1 MANKS
6 KNPTSTKNYDFWY
19 YICILS
25 VTFISLRF
33 DTKTQDPFNLPKLAT
48 LIFFLWLPLF
58 LIIRKLNTRPHKLI
72 VFAMACSS
80 GFVIAL
86 TISALKTVS
95 FYQSFVGVYQRNLG
109 VATYLFFILIM
120 LGIALNSTFRNSKFT
135 LLTFVFLGGL
145 QSIYGLIQQLG
156 ADPFPWNNPYNPMIG
171 TFGNPNF
178 SSAFLGCTAV
188 AALTL
193 ILQSSLKVKL
203 LLGIQVILS
212 LALVINSNSS
222 QGLMAFA
229 IGASF
234 FLAGIVFIN
243 YRRSFWPVT
252 AAIGLFGT
260 LGFLGILKVGP
271 LSFLYQGSIAA
282 RGDYW
287 RAATSM
293 WESSPL
299 TGVGFDQYGDYF
311 GVHRDLAQVIG
322 RGYLTQSDNAH
333 NTFLHFL
340 ATTGSLG
347 FIFYVGLHLLILI
360 SALKQLRKAEKDHS
374 IRILTV
380 MSVWISFLSIGLISP
395 DNLGV
400 TVWQWVFAGVV
411 LGLINIKYENHD
423 KPFSSITHNMK
434 AAVPPS
440 GYSCHLFF
448 SDGRCLC

>member
-1 MANKS
+1 M
-6 KNPTSTKNYDFWY
+6 
-19 YICILS
+19 
-25 VTFISLRF
+25 
-33 DTKTQDPFNLPKLAT
+33 
-48 LIFFLWLPLF
+48 WLPLF

-72 VFAMACSS
+72 VFAFACSS

-120 LGIALNSTFRNSKFT
+120 LGIALNLTFRNSKFT

-178 SSAFLGCTAV
+178 SSAFLGCSAV

-243 YRRSFWPVT
+243 YRKFR
-252 AAIGLFGT
+252 
-260 LGFLGILKVGP
+260 
-271 LSFLYQGSIAA
+271 
-282 RGDYW
+282 
-287 RAATSM
+287 
-293 WESSPL
+293 
-299 TGVGFDQYGDYF
+299 
-311 GVHRDLAQVIG
+311 
-322 RGYLTQSDNAH
+322 N
-333 NTFLHFL
+333 NN
-340 ATTGSLG
+340 
-347 FIFYVGLHLLILI
+347 
-360 SALKQLRKAEKDHS
+360 S
-374 IRILTV
+374 IR
-380 MSVWISFLSIGLISP
+380 F
-395 DNLGV
+395 
-400 TVWQWVFAGVV
+400 
-411 LGLINIKYENHD
+411 
-423 KPFSSITHNMK
+423 
-434 AAVPPS
+434 
-440 GYSCHLFF
+440 
-448 SDGRCLC
+448 